1 MQINLW
7 TTCEIATLYFLKGM
21 NQQDIA
27 KKFNISR
34 MSVSRI
40 LQQAK
45 DLNIVEITVKP
56 PFEFNRE
63 LETKIINSCK
73 IKSVYVVINK
83 TGEDLRSLLGKVG
96 AFYVCMNLK
105 ESDIIGVSVGMT
117 IARLIENIIPRH
129 TSGVKVV
136 QLMGGFG
143 NVKEYEA
150 FDIVQKLSR
159 KLYGDGIY
167 FISAAVVQNK
177 QMKDRMLSNAP
188 LELWQKCNKAIL
200 GIGPIKESIYTKTE
214 SFSSSEIEII
224 EKLGGVGDIVGY
236 YFNERGEPIHSIV
249 EDRIVAI
256 PIEIFRNIPEKIAIA
271 GGKEKIQA
279 IWGTLRSGLIDVL
292 ITDEETA
299 LEMTSFPRTRR
310 GAPGQSLVK

>member
-1 MQINLW
+1 MEENLL
-7 TTCEIATLYFLKGM
+7 TICEISTLYFLKGM

-63 LETKIINSCK
+63 LETKIINSSK

-105 ESDIIGVSVGMT
+105 EGDIIGVSVGMT

-143 NVKEYEA
+143 NVREYEA
-150 FDIVQKLSR
+150 FDIVQKKIKKINRS
-159 KLYGDGIY
+159 
-167 FISAAVVQNK
+167 ISSGK
-177 QMKDRMLSNAP
+177 EGFPTKKCWKIISSFGSFL
-188 LELWQKCNKAIL
+188 QK
-200 GIGPIKESIYTKTE
+200 
-214 SFSSSEIEII
+214 
-224 EKLGGVGDIVGY
+224 
-236 YFNERGEPIHSIV
+236 NERCHHSFL
-249 EDRIVAI
+249 RRL
-256 PIEIFRNIPEKIAIA
+256 FLRTNNRNEY
-271 GGKEKIQA
+271 
-279 IWGTLRSGLIDVL
+279 
-292 ITDEETA
+292 
-299 LEMTSFPRTRR
+299 
-310 GAPGQSLVK
+310 